1 MGQDKDGKITYWLL
15 SRAKQSRLGEN
26 SFIANLYIY
35 IKLLIWVLRNKERIK
50 TLRENTLLLLSQA
63 RLRSRPP
70 SYLLIITAGYTWSHQ

>member
-35 IKLLIWVLRNKERIK
+35 ITTDLGTEKQRKNQ
-50 TLRENTLLLLSQA
+50 NT
-63 RLRSRPP
+63 
-70 SYLLIITAGYTWSHQ
+70 